1 MPRSKNKVASR
12 QRRKKVLQR
21 AKGAVQAR
29 SKIYTV
35 AKHSVEKG
43 MQYAY
48 RDRKAKKR
56 TFRQLWIA
64 RINAAARANGVTYS
78 KLIHGLQTKHI
89 EINRKMLADLAVN
102 HSAAFAEIVKY
113 AVQ

>member
-12 QRRKKVLQR
+12 QRRKKLLQR

-64 RINAAARANGVTYS
+64 RINAAARAQGVTYS
-78 KLIHGLQTKHI
+78 KLIHGLQTKQI
-89 EINRKMLADLAVN
+89 DINRKILADLAVN
-102 HSAAFAEIVKY
+102 DSAAFAEIVKY
-113 AVQ
+113 AMQ

>member
-1 MPRSKNKVASR
+1 MPRSKKKVASR
-12 QRRKKVLQR
+12 NRRKKLLQR
-21 AKGAVQAR
+21 AKGAVAAR

-43 MQYAY
+43 LQYAY

-64 RINAAARANGVTYS
+64 RINAAAREHGVTYS

-102 HSAAFAEIVKY
+102 HNAAFAEIVKF